1 MTPLAPRLEAFFL
14 DRLLRQRQV
23 SAHTVAAY
31 RDSFRLLLR
40 FAQARLGKAPSQ
52 LALSDLDAALI
63 SAFLNHLETD
73 RHNTARTRNARH
85 AALRAFFR
93 YAALDEPAHAA
104 LLQRLLAMPSKR
116 CDRPLVRFLSRPEV
130 EALLAAP
137 DRRTWLGRRDHAL
150 LLLAVETGLRVSEL
164 TGLRRADVV
173 LGPGAHV
180 HCRGKGRKDRGTP
193 LTRAAVRVLH
203 AWLRERPGATD
214 AVLFPNRRDSTL
226 SRDAV
231 ERLVQKHAAGPAA
244 SVPRFETSA
253 CPPTCSGTRPR
264 STFCRPGSIAQSS
277 PCGSGMSSWKP
288 PRCTSRP
295 TSPSKRAPS
304 REPRPC
310 RPTAVAIE
318 PATSSWP
325 SSRPSDYAASPRQI
339 SASDAGLGQQVGII
353 RQSA

>member
-231 ERLVQKHAAGPAA
+231 ERLVQKHAAAA
-244 SVPRFETSA
+244 SRQ
-253 CPPTCSGTRPR
+253 CPSLRDKR
-264 STFCRPGSIAQSS
+264 VS
-277 PCGSGMSSWKP
+277 PHVL
-288 PRCTSRP
+288 RHT
-295 TSPSKRAPS
+295 
-304 REPRPC
+304 
-310 RPTAVAIE
+310 TAVHLLQAGVDRSVIALWLGHE
-318 PATSSWP
+318 QLETTQMYLAADLALKARALARTAPLPAYG
-325 SSRPSDYAASPRQI
+325 RRYR
-339 SASDAGLGQQVGII
+339 ASDQLLAFL
-353 RQSA
+353 ATL